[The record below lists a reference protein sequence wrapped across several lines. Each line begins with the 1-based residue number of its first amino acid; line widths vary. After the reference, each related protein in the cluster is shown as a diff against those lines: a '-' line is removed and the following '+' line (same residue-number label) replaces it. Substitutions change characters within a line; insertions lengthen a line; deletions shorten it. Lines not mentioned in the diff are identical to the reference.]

1 MPSEPFHR
9 LFFAVRPP
17 PDVVPRIARLRDH
30 FGQTRNIVAD
40 DRLHLTTWLFPD
52 EQDFPADAA
61 ALAQAAMQD
70 VPLQT
75 FGIVLDEMIASPS
88 HVVLVPRQI
97 STCYGLLQA
106 QLDKSLRRRGLLP
119 RPGWRFRPHLTL
131 VYGQHE
137 AISSFAPIAWTAE
150 EIVLIDSVVGARRHD
165 LIARWRLG

>member
-9 LFFAVRPP
+9 LFFAVRPSAE
-17 PDVVPRIARLRDH
+17 VVPQIARLRDH
-30 FGQTRNIVAD
+30 FGQARNIVAD

-61 ALAQAAMQD
+61 ASAQAAMQD
-70 VPLQT
+70 VPLQR
-75 FGIVLDEMIASPS
+75 FEIVLDEMVASLS

-97 STCYGLLQA
+97 STRYGLLQA

-119 RPGWRFRPHLTL
+119 RLGWRFNPHLTL
-131 VYGQHE
+131 VYGEHE

-150 EIVLIDSVVGARRHD
+150 EIVLINSVVGERRHD
-165 LIARWRLG
+165 VIARWSLN